1 MYNDNQLIESALYI
15 HILKLKSWIEKEEL
29 TTVRRRNRFVMNI
42 DKKWVLP
49 ITEDQIIRAH
59 GADPEIILTRKPGI
73 YKIAAQALALGMPL
87 VKPVVISRPYPIKHI
102 VHNGIILDD
111 EIRISSSL
119 VASVLKNAHT
129 IIPFVCSIGNGLEKL
144 ARQTSSEDLVLA
156 MALDALGS
164 AAVEQLIMEV
174 CRRYEL
180 EASERSE
187 FVSQPIGPGLEGW
200 SVQEGQPLIFKLVDA
215 GSAGIYLSES
225 MLMDPIK
232 SASFIL
238 GVSGKPFETGSTC
251 EYCNLKETCRYKG
264 NHEHA

>member
-1 MYNDNQLIESALYI
+1 MS
-15 HILKLKSWIEKEEL
+15 
-29 TTVRRRNRFVMNI
+29 I

-49 ITEDQIIRAH
+49 ITEEQIIRAQ
-59 GADPEIILTRKPGI
+59 GADPDIIRTRKPGI
-73 YKIAAQALALGMPL
+73 YKTASQALALGMKL
-87 VKPVVISRPYPIKHI
+87 VKPVVVSHPYSVKQI
-102 VHNGIILDD
+102 VHNAIILEE
-111 EIRISSSL
+111 EIRIPSLL
-119 VASVLKNAHT
+119 VANVLKNAHT
-129 IIPFVCSIGNGLEKL
+129 IMPFVCSIGNDIEKL
-144 ARQTSSEDLVLA
+144 ARQTSSADPVLA

-200 SVQEGQPLIFKLVDA
+200 SIQEGQPLIFKLVDA
-215 GSAGIYLSES
+215 ASAGIYLSDS

-238 GVSGKPFETGSTC
+238 GVSGTPFETGSTC

>member
-1 MYNDNQLIESALYI
+1 MS
-15 HILKLKSWIEKEEL
+15 
-29 TTVRRRNRFVMNI
+29 I

-49 ITEDQIIRAH
+49 ITADQIIRAQ
-59 GADPEIILTRKPGI
+59 GADPEIIRTRKPGI
-73 YKIAAQALALGMPL
+73 YTIAAKALTLGMPL
-87 VKPVVISRPYPIKHI
+87 VKPVVVSKSYPVKHV
-102 VHNGIILDD
+102 VHNAIILED

-119 VASVLKNAHT
+119 VSNVLKNAHT
-129 IIPFVCSIGNGLEKL
+129 IIPFVCSIGKDLEKL
-144 ARQTSSEDLVLA
+144 ASQTSSEDPVLS

-174 CRRYEL
+174 CRRYEN
-180 EASERSE
+180 ETTVRSE

-215 GSAGIYLSES
+215 VSAGIYLSDS

-238 GVSGKPFETGSTC
+238 GVSGTAFESGSIC
-251 EYCNLKETCRYKG
+251 EYCSLKETCRYKG

>member
-1 MYNDNQLIESALYI
+1 
-15 HILKLKSWIEKEEL
+15 
-29 TTVRRRNRFVMNI
+29 
-42 DKKWVLP
+42 
-49 ITEDQIIRAH
+49 
-59 GADPEIILTRKPGI
+59 
-73 YKIAAQALALGMPL
+73 
-87 VKPVVISRPYPIKHI
+87 
-102 VHNGIILDD
+102 
-111 EIRISSSL
+111 
-119 VASVLKNAHT
+119 
-129 IIPFVCSIGNGLEKL
+129 
-144 ARQTSSEDLVLA
+144 

-180 EASERSE
+180 EAEIRSD

-215 GSAGIYLSES
+215 TRAGIYLSDS

-238 GVSGKPFETGSTC
+238 GVSGTPFQTGSTC

>member
-1 MYNDNQLIESALYI
+1 MS
-15 HILKLKSWIEKEEL
+15 
-29 TTVRRRNRFVMNI
+29 I

-49 ITEDQIIRAH
+49 ITEEQIIRAQ
-59 GADPEIILTRKPGI
+59 GADPEIIRTRKPGI
-73 YKIAAQALALGMPL
+73 YKIASQALEMGVPL
-87 VKPVVISRPYPIKHI
+87 VNPVVVSHSYRVMHI

-111 EIRISSSL
+111 ETRISSSF
-119 VASVLKNAHT
+119 VANVLKNAHT
-129 IIPFVCSIGNGLEKL
+129 IIPFVCSIGNDLEKL
-144 ARQTSSEDLVLA
+144 ARQTSSDDPVLS

-187 FVSQPIGPGLEGW
+187 FVSRPIGPGLEGW
-200 SVQEGQPLIFKLVDA
+200 IVQEGQPLIFKLVDA
-215 GSAGIYLSES
+215 ASAGIYLSES

-232 SASFIL
+232 SSSFIL
-238 GVSGKPFETGSTC
+238 GISRTPFETGSTC